1 MAKYALQQLLKI
13 WIQILDCV
21 IDYTILVIDYQ
32 QLINVLIQ
40 ILKAVIDYTITVIDY
55 QTRFSEK

>member
-1 MAKYALQQLLKI
+1 MAKNALQQLLNI

-32 QLINVLIQ
+32 QLVNVLIQ

-55 QTRFSEK
+55 QTGFSEK

>member
-1 MAKYALQQLLKI
+1 MAKTDRQQLLNFEFE
-13 WIQILDCV
+13 ILKAV

-32 QLINVLIQ
+32 QLVNVLIQ